1 MTNTVENIFKD
12 SRYSMAC
19 TFIVNCMDTVEVF
32 TDKAKMLR
40 MWGQEEARV
49 YFLNTREVIVNIM

>member
-12 SRYSMAC
+12 SRYNMAC

-40 MWGQEEARV
+40 MWGQEEAKV

>member
-1 MTNTVENIFKD
+1 MKNTVENIFKD
-12 SRYSMAC
+12 SRYNRAC
-19 TFIVNCMDTVEVF
+19 TYIVECMGITEVF